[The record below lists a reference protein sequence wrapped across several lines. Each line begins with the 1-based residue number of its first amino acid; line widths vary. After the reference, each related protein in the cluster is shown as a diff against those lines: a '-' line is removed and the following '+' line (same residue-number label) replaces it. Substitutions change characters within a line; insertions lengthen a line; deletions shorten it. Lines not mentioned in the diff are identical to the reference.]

1 MERIPDWA
9 WLLLALAGIV
19 VLVLVGQRVAPFGQA
34 SNSAET
40 RHTCKMEAPDQ
51 LKTAGAHWCGM
62 GLFSQVTITE
72 DKENVIAVLLFSPN
86 GAQAW
91 QMQSGGIINEFKQL
105 TDRTA
110 TDAGGRNVAVDVHD
124 SMDKRIATCARLSGD
139 ASATC
144 EVR

>member
-1 MERIPDWA
+1 MSRTAHIA
-9 WLLLALAGIV
+9 WSLAALAAIAA
-19 VLVLVGQRVAPFGQA
+19 LVLIGQRVAPVGQA

-40 RHTCKMEAPDQ
+40 RHSCKMEAPDP
-51 LKTAGAHWCGM
+51 LKTAGAHWCAI

-91 QMQSGGIINEFKQL
+91 QMQSGGIINEFRSL

-124 SMDKRIATCARLSGD
+124 AMDRRIAACARLGTE
-139 ASATC
+139 AAAKC
-144 EVR
+144 EVK

>member
-1 MERIPDWA
+1 MSRPAYIA
-9 WLLLALAGIV
+9 WSLAALGAIAA
-19 VLVLVGQRVAPFGQA
+19 LVAIGQRVAPFGQA

-40 RHTCKMEAPDQ
+40 RSTCKMDAPEP
-51 LKTAGAHWCGM
+51 LRPAAAHWCAI

-91 QMQSGGIINEFKQL
+91 EMQSGGIINEFKSL

-110 TDAGGRNVAVDVHD
+110 TDSGGRNVSVDVHD
-124 SMDKRIATCARLSGD
+124 AMDKRIAACARL
-139 ASATC
+139 ATESAAKC
-144 EVR
+144 ELR